1 MQKEN
6 NLRHGSQSAHKMGKR
21 GLGVKEQSGQLKYGR
36 AEPWDWHLIK
46 QASPMKKT
54 DREQS
59 TKQKRATGVT
69 TKR

>member
-46 QASPMKKT
+46 KASITNEK
-54 DREQS
+54 DW
-59 TKQKRATGVT
+59 
-69 TKR
+69 